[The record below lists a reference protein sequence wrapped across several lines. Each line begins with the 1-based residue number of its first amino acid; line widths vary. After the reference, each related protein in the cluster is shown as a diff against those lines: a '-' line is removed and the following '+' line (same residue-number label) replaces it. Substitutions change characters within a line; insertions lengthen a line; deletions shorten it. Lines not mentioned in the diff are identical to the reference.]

1 MQGVLFGLGAA
12 TGQAVGFVLSKQ
24 GLTDNFSPIAGNS
37 IRMLAAFIVLWALAS
52 FQGKTGE
59 TIDSMRAKP
68 KVFGWLTMAAFTGP
82 VLGATLSLF
91 ALQHTQIGI
100 ASTLIAL
107 PPVFLLPISWLV
119 FKEKFDWGAVLGT
132 LVVIGGVALLFLT

>member
-1 MQGVLFGLGAA
+1 MLYGLGAA
-12 TGQAVGFVLSKQ
+12 TGQAVGYVLSKQ
-24 GLTDNFSPIAGNS
+24 GLVDGFSPIAGNS
-37 IRMLAAFIVLWALAS
+37 IRMLAAVIVLWVLAS
-52 FQGKTGE
+52 IQGKARE
-59 TIDSMRAKP
+59 TINRMRAQP
-68 KVFGWLTMAAFTGP
+68 KVLGWLGIAAFTGP

-91 ALQHTQIGI
+91 ALQQTEVGI

-132 LVVIGGVALLFLT
+132 LVAMVGVALLFLT